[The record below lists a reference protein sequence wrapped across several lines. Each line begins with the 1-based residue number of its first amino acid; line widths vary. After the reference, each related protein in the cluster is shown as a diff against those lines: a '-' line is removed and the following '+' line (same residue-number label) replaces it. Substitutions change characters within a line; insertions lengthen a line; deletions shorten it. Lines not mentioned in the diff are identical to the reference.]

1 MTDGNSEE
9 VTHGGDEDEAA
20 WLDLVGRFDAPD
32 TFTGTLPPWPDR
44 ENIAVAGRPAPKTPA
59 DGATPDGSTSNDSAP
74 NDSAPNDA
82 APNDSAFSGGAP
94 DGTAPGG
101 SAADGNPDTP
111 PPGERRSGGSIVVW
125 RSDVPGGPSRTGSG
139 PGGSASP
146 PGPRPMGPRD
156 SPPSN
161 LDEEE
166 HYIPPPPPPLP
177 NLSPVAKGAWVA
189 LFGGPGYLIVA
200 TLAGWTISG
209 LAMFLA
215 VAAFIAGFTV
225 LVLHLGDGSDR
236 DGDDDGA
243 VV

>member
-32 TFTGTLPPWPDR
+32 TFTGTLAPWPDR
-44 ENIAVAGRPAPKTPA
+44 ENIAAVGSPAPESSVA
-59 DGATPDGSTSNDSAP
+59 DGTGTDGGTPDSPA
-74 NDSAPNDA
+74 ADA
-82 APNDSAFSGGAP
+82 AP
-94 DGTAPGG
+94 
-101 SAADGNPDTP
+101 DTP
-111 PPGERRSGGSIVVW
+111 APPGERRSGGSIVVW
-125 RSDVPGGPSRTGSG
+125 RSDAPGGPSRMGSG
-139 PGGSASP
+139 PGSP
-146 PGPRPMGPRD
+146 AAPRPPGPRD
-156 SPPSN
+156 SPPSD

-200 TLAGWTISG
+200 TLAGWSISG

-236 DGDDDGA
+236 DDGDDGA